1 MLVVEKAHHIKAH
14 ITGEG
19 AEIIADLVRKKF
31 PDAETIEDDGE
42 LFEWKKTD
50 LAQDIKAMK
59 TPGKVL
65 KAYRERAGFSLVE
78 LAEKIGTKYPNLSA
92 MENDRRVI
100 GLHMARKLGKA
111 LNVDF
116 NKFIQ

>member
-1 MLVVEKAHHIKAH
+1 MLVVEKAHHIKAR

-19 AEIIADLVRKKF
+19 AEIIAELVRKKF
-31 PDAETIEDDGE
+31 PDAETIADDEE
-42 LFEWKKTD
+42 LVEWKKTG
-50 LAQDIKAMK
+50 LARDIQSMK

-100 GLHMARKLGKA
+100 GLNMARKLGEA

-116 NKFIQ
+116 KKFLQ

>member
-1 MLVVEKAHHIKAH
+1 MLVVEKAHHIKAQ

-19 AEIIADLVRKKF
+19 AEIIAELVRKKF
-31 PDAETIEDDGE
+31 PDAETIDDDEE
-42 LFEWKKTD
+42 LVEWKKTD
-50 LAQDIKAMK
+50 LARDIKAMK

-100 GLHMARKLGKA
+100 GLNMARKLGEA

-116 NKFIQ
+116 NKFLQ